1 MVSVS
6 FWHATG
12 TVCSPPGLASPSVHK
27 YKAQHDYKNDAEH
40 KHQAANAEAMTRL
53 RDQRDTGHRNT
64 VPRECYAQRGCTV
77 SRYVLNTRRS
87 THWSPYRL
95 GPWPM
100 RSARLH
106 GPPRPGDGEWMD
118 LHYLNPTAALV
129 SALPGPSLS
138 RRPRRRRAL
147 TRGAG
152 SSPRWCR
159 EDPAACRVGG
169 EGLKQR
175 GDSPYARGHG
185 GGAPAWTVLLGAGRP
200 RARRRRPGRWCC
212 CGSLRAAATGN
223 SSGHADA
230 AALAAREAPSESVRP
245 QRRASGVRCPALL
258 ASCPVVLAC
267 PAMRFR
273 KCMQL
278 CDYSYRREAGGAPKV
293 RP

>member
-106 GPPRPGDGEWMD
+106 GPPRPD
-118 LHYLNPTAALV
+118 
-129 SALPGPSLS
+129 
-138 RRPRRRRAL
+138 
-147 TRGAG
+147 
-152 SSPRWCR
+152 
-159 EDPAACRVGG
+159 
-169 EGLKQR
+169 
-175 GDSPYARGHG
+175 ARH
-185 GGAPAWTVLLGAGRP
+185 L
-200 RARRRRPGRWCC
+200 
-212 CGSLRAAATGN
+212 
-223 SSGHADA
+223 
-230 AALAAREAPSESVRP
+230 
-245 QRRASGVRCPALL
+245 
-258 ASCPVVLAC
+258 VVLARSRALRVGVHPLAVGHPPGSWAKPPGSRWSAPLDERPWPGGFGLLGLSWLMASGWTSTTSTQLLPWCLLC
-267 PAMRFR
+267 PVH
-273 KCMQL
+273 
-278 CDYSYRREAGGAPKV
+278 P
-293 RP
+293 